1 MDTFYLKKLMADT
14 PSQNTV
20 FKRNI
25 LKDYFQIAVLDY
37 LYANPVYAKLVF
49 YGGSSLAHCYGLPR
63 LSEDLDF
70 VQFGDAIDL
79 ANLEVDLKSFFKEK
93 LGIEAQTS
101 IQKFRILLKLPVL
114 AELGLSNNSSES
126 NILMLKI
133 EIFRDTGLLIGA
145 PTEII
150 PIFKHGKSI
159 LVRSFDLPTL
169 MATKIRAVLHRKW
182 TKTDKE
188 GNVLA
193 SVKGRDY
200 FDLMWYL
207 EKGVKPNLA
216 ILSEAQHMED
226 LKKQLLDAVEKADEK
241 SIAFDLEAFIA
252 DNIFVSNV
260 SKNIKDILR
269 RAIANLY

>member
-1 MDTFYLKKLMADT
+1 MDTFFLKKLLADS
-14 PSQNTV
+14 PSKNSV
-20 FKRNI
+20 FQRNI
-25 LKDYFQIAVLDY
+25 LKDYFQIAALDY
-37 LYANPVYAKLVF
+37 IYSHPTYSKLIF

-70 VQFGDAIDL
+70 VDIA
-79 ANLEVDLKSFFKEK
+79 ETVDLSGLAEDLKKFFEKE
-93 LGIEAQTS
+93 LEIAVQTS
-101 IQKFRILLKLPVL
+101 IQKFRILLKLPIL
-114 AELGLSNNSSES
+114 GELGLSSNSSES

-133 EIFRDTGLLIGA
+133 EIFGDTGLLSDA

-150 PIFKHGKSI
+150 PIFKHGRSM

-182 TKTDKE
+182 TKTNKE
-188 GNVLA
+188 GDVLA

-207 EKGVKPNLA
+207 EKGVKPNLT
-216 ILSEAQHMED
+216 ILHEVQDMAD
-226 LKKQLLDAVEKADEK
+226 LKRQLLDAVEKADAR
-241 SIAFDLEAFIA
+241 SIAYDLEAFIS
-252 DNIFVSNV
+252 DNAFVSNV

-269 RAIANLY
+269 RAIANL